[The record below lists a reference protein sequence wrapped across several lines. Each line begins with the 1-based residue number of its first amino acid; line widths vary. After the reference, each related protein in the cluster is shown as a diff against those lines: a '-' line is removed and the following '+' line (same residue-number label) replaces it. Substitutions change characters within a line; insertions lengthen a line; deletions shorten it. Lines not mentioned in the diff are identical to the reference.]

1 MKSCQKACSLG
12 SSLSSRE
19 SALEHLHNPQYKISI
34 SSSASFPLYIL
45 QNRCFG
51 PSHVM
56 HPKSPIQDSTF
67 CRLVLPLKWS
77 AYSLPFPAF
86 VYLLT
91 SVSFHSFIFLQG
103 FFAKLL
109 ISELFSLLNCSLL
122 TSIPTKALDSLWS
135 ACFVKANFNIKHICI
150 LNPQTES
157 LWSNCIDYNG
167 ISASFFKMHF
177 PHNV

>member
-19 SALEHLHNPQYKISI
+19 SALKQLHNPQHKISI

-45 QNRCFG
+45 QNQCFG

-77 AYSLPFPAF
+77 AFSLPFPAF

-91 SVSFHSFIFLQG
+91 SVSFHSFIFYKVFLP
-103 FFAKLL
+103 
-109 ISELFSLLNCSLL
+109 SFSSLNCSPFWTALCSPAYPQRHWTAFDL
-122 TSIPTKALDSLWS
+122 PALWKLISTLSI
-135 ACFVKANFNIKHICI
+135 FVF
-150 LNPQTES
+150 
-157 LWSNCIDYNG
+157 
-167 ISASFFKMHF
+167 
-177 PHNV
+177 